1 MTKARRCESPEN
13 AQKSR
18 IKEIFMKINA
28 TILFIMIACVSFS
41 GCASQQQVVSDDPVC
56 LPNTPTDQ
64 AMQAAQAVLLKMQFE
79 IEKYDTD
86 ARYIRTRPLSGAQ
99 FFEVWKQD
107 NASASAAAQANLY
120 SLRRIVE
127 LECTPQET
135 TTCVQCRVRVL
146 RLSIPEAP
154 IEGAGRM
161 GGIHT
166 ESSTRYQTLEVDRD
180 KQLQI
185 EWIEA
190 GPDHDLERKI
200 LERIQRD
207 IEKGTAQ

>member
-1 MTKARRCESPEN
+1 
-13 AQKSR
+13 
-18 IKEIFMKINA
+18 MKRTLY
-28 TILFIMIACVSFS
+28 TIGLTITIALFS
-41 GCASQQQVVSDDPVC
+41 GCGSQQQVALDEPLC
-56 LPNTPTDQ
+56 LPNTQTDQ
-64 AMQAAQAVLLKMQFE
+64 LMEAAQGVLLKMHFE
-79 IEKYDTD
+79 IEKFDTD

-99 FFEVWKQD
+99 FFEIWRQD

-127 LECTPQET
+127 LECTPRDT
-135 TTCVQCRVRVL
+135 TACVQCKVRVL
-146 RLSIPEAP
+146 LLSVPESP

-166 ESSTRYQTLEVDRD
+166 ESSSRYQTLEVDRR
-180 KQLQI
+180 KQAQI

-190 GPDHDLERKI
+190 DPDHDLERKI

>member
-1 MTKARRCESPEN
+1 
-13 AQKSR
+13 
-18 IKEIFMKINA
+18 MKIITFTLA
-28 TILFIMIACVSFS
+28 LMIVFVLFS
-41 GCASQQQVVSDDPVC
+41 GCGSEQQAVSDGPVC

-64 AMQAAQAVLLKMQFE
+64 VMQAAQAVLLSMHFE
-79 IEKYDTD
+79 IEKFDTE

-99 FFEVWKQD
+99 FFEIWRQD

-127 LECTPQET
+127 LECTPQNT

-161 GGIHT
+161 SGIHT
-166 ESSTRYQTLEVDRD
+166 ESSSRFQTLEVDSQ
-180 KQLQI
+180 KQAQV

-190 GPDHDLERKI
+190 GPDHDLEQKI
-200 LERIQRD
+200 LERIRWD
-207 IEKGTAQ
+207 IEEGMTQ

>member
-1 MTKARRCESPEN
+1 
-13 AQKSR
+13 
-18 IKEIFMKINA
+18 MKINA
-28 TILFIMIACVSFS
+28 TLLFMMITCALFS
-41 GCASQQQVVSDDPVC
+41 GCGSEQQAVSDDPIC

-64 AMQAAQAVLLKMQFE
+64 AMQAAQGVLLKMHFD
-79 IEKYDTD
+79 IEKYDID

-99 FFEVWKQD
+99 FFEIWRQD
-107 NASASAAAQANLY
+107 NASASAATQANLY

-127 LECTPQET
+127 LECTPQDT

-154 IEGAGRM
+154 IEGAGQM

-166 ESSTRYQTLEVDRD
+166 ESSSRYQTLEVDRQ
-180 KQLQI
+180 KQAQI
-185 EWIEA
+185 EWLDA

-200 LERIQRD
+200 LERIQRN
-207 IEKGTAQ
+207 IEKGMAQ